1 MDTIG
6 TGISGQG
13 APVGHVDTADG
24 PVFAV
29 RADGV
34 RVPLQKGDAVL
45 PGDQL
50 ETGQGG
56 AVSITFADHSSF
68 SLGEKGA
75 MAVDEFV
82 YNPAGGEGSSVVSV
96 MEGVFVF
103 VSGQI
108 AKTMP
113 DAMMV
118 KTPVMSIGVRGTKV
132 AGTAGQEGQH
142 NAVTLL
148 QEDDGQVGEIAVMT
162 AAGTQVL
169 NQALQTVKLASALD
183 VPKAPVF
190 LSPLEVK
197 GLYGQA
203 LDAAQ
208 RAETRADGHP
218 QPVKAVPVDRL
229 TDPVPLRTPDQEVR
243 SPAEEALRPDQPYRQ
258 PLKFDPLADRLDDL
272 DLAALRTLDKLSS
285 VLPDPYLL
293 RLPGFRFLEE
303 PEAKVE
309 RNDPTDST
317 AANTPNVN
325 VINGTGGSD
334 TLLGTPGHDEIL
346 GYSGNDM
353 IYGYDSADKI
363 FGGLGDD
370 AVYAG
375 LGDDR
380 VYGEAGAD
388 RLLGEGGN
396 DVLAGGLGDDTLY
409 GGDGKDVIVGGDGAD
424 NMTGGSGADTFVF
437 YDPSE
442 GLSVAANI
450 PVPNLPLD
458 TITDFVEGE
467 DVIQLLASAF
477 RMSAGHLVGGVNFE
491 KIVGTYDGTNG
502 TSSAYGA
509 GDAAF
514 ILDGDGNLC
523 WDHNGDSAGYTVVA
537 NVGDP
542 NNVSTADISL
552 V

>member
-1 MDTIG
+1 MGAIS

-56 AVSITFADHSSF
+56 AVSITFADQSSF

-118 KTPVMSIGVRGTKV
+118 KTPVMTIGVRGTKV

-148 QEDDGQVGEIAVMT
+148 QEDNGQVGEIAIMT

-169 NQALQTVKLASALD
+169 NQALQTVKLASALE

-203 LDAAQ
+203 LDAAH
-208 RAETRADGHP
+208 RAEARADDHP
-218 QPVKAVPVDRL
+218 QPVKDIQVDPL
-229 TDPVPLRTPDQEVR
+229 TDPVPVRTQEQEGRTPAD
-243 SPAEEALRPDQPYRQ
+243 EALRPDQPYRQ
-258 PLKFDPLADRLDDL
+258 PLKVDPLADRLDGL
-272 DLAALRTLDKLSS
+272 DLSALRTLDKLSTA
-285 VLPDPYLL
+285 LPDPYLL
-293 RLPGFRFLEE
+293 RLENYRFLDE
-303 PEAKVE
+303 PET
-309 RNDPTDST
+309 RSDRDDPTDST
-317 AANTPNVN
+317 TTNTPSVTA
-325 VINGTGGSD
+325 INGTAGGD
-334 TLLGTPGHDEIL
+334 TLFGTPGQDEIL
-346 GYSGNDM
+346 GYGGNDM
-353 IYGYDSADKI
+353 VYGYDSGDRILA
-363 FGGLGDD
+363 GLGDD
-370 AVYAG
+370 AVYG
-375 LGDDR
+375 GFGDDR
-380 VYGEAGAD
+380 IYGEAGAD
-388 RLLGEGGN
+388 RLLGEGGD
-396 DVLAGGLGDDTLY
+396 DVLYGGLGDDTLY
-409 GGDGKDVIVGGDGAD
+409 GGDGKDVIVGGEGAD
-424 NMTGGSGADTFVF
+424 KMVGGLLADTFVF
-437 YDPSE
+437 DDPGE
-442 GLSVAANI
+442 GAFIAANVA
-450 PVPNLPLD
+450 VPNIPLD
-458 TITDFVEGE
+458 TITDFVQGE

-477 RMSAGHLVGGVNFE
+477 RMSAGHLVSGVNFE
-491 KIVGTYDGTNG
+491 TIVGTYDGTNG

-523 WDHNGDSAGYTVVA
+523 WDHNGDSAGYTVVT

-542 NNVSTADISL
+542 NNVTAADISL